1 MSAPRA
7 THAGMTDTR
16 YDELLGIID
25 EFTDRLAPRARLACL
40 YGLMAPLL
48 DRVEREDEELSDN
61 PVLSTPDAV
70 RELRKAA
77 AGEPVDMDAVHEQLT
92 EVGLCYSEDQDP
104 ERHIVSQSA
113 YAAAAWLQL
122 LAGRKLRTTAYLEG
136 DDEDLVPP
144 FAASAFSRIVDLLA
158 WTRSDQVYFHW
169 EDALADPEDCDLP
182 AAIRE
187 LRAMHME
194 ISGFGRER
202 YSCDSSSPA
211 E

>member
-1 MSAPRA
+1 
-7 THAGMTDTR
+7 MTGTK
-16 YDELLGIID
+16 YDELLVIID
-25 EFTDRLAPRARLACL
+25 EFADRLAPRARLTCL

-48 DRVEREDEELSDN
+48 DRVEREDEELSDD

-70 RELRKAA
+70 RDLRKAA
-77 AGEPVDMDAVHEQLT
+77 AGEPVDVDAVHEQLT
-92 EVGLCYSEDQDP
+92 EVGLCYSEDQAP

-136 DDEDLVPP
+136 DYEDLVPP
-144 FAASAFSRIVDLLA
+144 FAPSAFTRIVDLLA
-158 WTRSDQVYFHW
+158 WTRSDQIYLHW
-169 EDALADPEDCDLP
+169 EHAIAYPEDGDLP

-187 LRAMHME
+187 LRAMHVE
-194 ISGFGRER
+194 ISGFGREQ
-202 YSCDSSSPA
+202 YSCDLSSPA

>member
-1 MSAPRA
+1 
-7 THAGMTDTR
+7 MTGTT
-16 YDELLGIID
+16 YDELLVIID
-25 EFTDRLAPRARLACL
+25 EFTERLAPQARLTCL

-48 DRVEREDEELSDN
+48 DRVEREVEELSDD

-70 RELRKAA
+70 RDLRKAA
-77 AGEPVDMDAVHEQLT
+77 AGEPVDVDAVHEQLT
-92 EVGLCYSEDQDP
+92 EVGLCCSEDHDP

-144 FAASAFSRIVDLLA
+144 FAPSAFTRIVDLLA
-158 WTRSDQVYFHW
+158 WTRSDQIYLHW
-169 EDALADPEDCDLP
+169 DDAIAHPEDGDLP

-187 LRAMHME
+187 LRAMHVE
-194 ISGFGRER
+194 ISGFGREQ
-202 YSCDSSSPA
+202 YSCDLSSPA